1 MSQAES
7 LYQLQTLELKI
18 LQTRKRLQ
26 EITKALADD
35 VHVQQA
41 QTQVQKAKDH
51 LTPLQVQSRNLDL
64 EIQSTVEK
72 ANTAEET
79 LYSGKIK
86 NPKELTD
93 LQQEIQ
99 ALKRWHSELESKLL
113 ETLFAAE
120 EAEATLTQAE
130 AELASVTAHWES
142 EHSQL
147 IAERDTCKA
156 ELERA
161 RAEREKAL
169 TKINPES
176 LKIYDK
182 LKQSKHNQ
190 PIALMTDN
198 TCGICGVGQ
207 NRAIERDVR
216 QGQKLVYCSNCER
229 ILIKAR

>member
-7 LYQLQTLELKI
+7 LYQLQLLELKM
-18 LQTRKRLQ
+18 LQNRKRLQ

-35 VHVQQA
+35 VSIQQA
-41 QTQVQKAKDH
+41 RTQVQNAKEH
-51 LTPLQVQSRNLDL
+51 LSPLQARSRNLDL

-72 ANTAEET
+72 ANIAEEN

-93 LQQEIQ
+93 LQNEIQ
-99 ALKRWHSELESKLL
+99 SLRKRHSELESTLL
-113 ETLFAAE
+113 ETLFAVE
-120 EAEATLTQAE
+120 EAEATLAEAE
-130 AELASVTAHWES
+130 AELAKVTAQWEQD
-142 EHSQL
+142 HSQL
-147 IAERDTCKA
+147 ITERDACKA
-156 ELERA
+156 EFDRA

-190 PIALMTDN
+190 PVAQMTGN

-207 NRAIERDVR
+207 NMAIERDVR
-216 QGQKLVYCSNCER
+216 QGQKLVFCSNCER